1 MVVCSECGDDLF
13 RSAFSSNQLKPY
25 GNTTCKTCTRASQ
38 RRHSC
43 RSRSRSPDERSRSRD
58 DRSRSRSRGRGRGRS
73 RSRSRSR
80 STSGSDSDAG
90 YWSTTEDDDS
100 DGEDSG
106 DENTD
111 ISDVR
116 YTGPNLEGFLS
127 NQGWT
132 LLDDRGVQGVYYRN
146 NDEAATLT
154 IWWQTGK
161 YRTKL
166 DKDVHPSGQ
175 NRQMYGPKDERG
187 RRVIEDIIKVAQS
200 VRFHTNNR
208 YSDH

>member
-1 MVVCSECGDDLF
+1 MVICSECGDDLF

-25 GNTTCKTCTRASQ
+25 GNTTCKACTRASQ

-43 RSRSRSPDERSRSRD
+43 
-58 DRSRSRSRGRGRGRS
+58 
-73 RSRSRSR
+73 RSRSR

-90 YWSTTEDDDS
+90 YWSTTEDDYS